1 MSSGLVRVSVLMG
14 IYNCALTLREAL
26 DSLYAQTYQDFK
38 IILCDD
44 GSTDDTYAIAKEYGD
59 AHQNIVLIRNEQ
71 NKGLNFTLN
80 RCLEFADTE
89 YCARMDGDD
98 VSLPTRFEKEV
109 AFLDSNP
116 DFSIVSCPMFYFDE
130 NGVFRKGIGK
140 GEIYKSDFLNGSPI
154 CHAPSM
160 IRTSSLKKV
169 GGYAVDKR
177 LLRVEDYNLWM
188 RMYAEG
194 YKAYMLPEALYKMR
208 DDRNAKR
215 RRNWRGRMNEMYAM
229 NTGFRLL
236 GFPWYCQLYALR
248 PLLAHIAPGWLYNL
262 YHRK

>member
-1 MSSGLVRVSVLMG
+1 MG

-59 AHQNIVLIRNEQ
+59 AHQNIVLLRNEQ

-98 VSLPTRFEKEV
+98 VSLPTRFENEV

-215 RRNWRGRMNEMYAM
+215 RRNWRNSS
-229 NTGFRLL
+229 NRL
-236 GFPWYCQLYALR
+236 F
-248 PLLAHIAPGWLYNL
+248 
-262 YHRK
+262 K